1 MLKIADLSVKRGDKV
16 ILENVNFNVHEHK
29 LISLVGPS
37 GCGKSTLLHTIVGF
51 IQPLKGSIT
60 LHGKDLVS
68 VPIEKRSIGI
78 VFQDDTLFPNL
89 SVRENIE
96 YGISTWEDSHK
107 NKRVDELLELVNLK
121 AHENKLPHELSGGE
135 KQRVAL
141 VRALAPQP
149 KLLLMD
155 ESFSSLDP
163 VLRVSL
169 REEIKSILKSLAITC
184 ILVTHDRDEAMN
196 FSDEVIVLNDGRV
209 QQVGTPSELYL
220 EPRNTFVAKFFGSG
234 NLVEDGQSNK
244 IVAGYY
250 HNIEINREGECQAKV
265 VKRVFSHGQFY
276 YDLEV
281 VDSQVEFKNIPCCDS
296 YKDGALVSLK
306 LGQPWQ
312 F

>member
-1 MLKIADLSVKRGDKV
+1 MLKIADLSVKRGDKI

-89 SVRENIE
+89 TVRENIE

-107 NKRVDELLELVNLK
+107 NKRIDELLELVNLK
-121 AHENKLPHELSGGE
+121 AHEAKLPHELSGGE

-163 VLRVSL
+163 VLRASL
-169 REEIKSILKSLAITC
+169 REEIKTILKSLAITC

-220 EPRNTFVAKFFGSG
+220 EPRNTFVAKFYGSG

-244 IVAGYY
+244 IIAGYY
-250 HNIEINREGECQAKV
+250 HNIEINGEGEHQAKV
-265 VKRVFSHGQFY
+265 VNRVFSHGQFY

-281 VDSQVEFKNIPCCDS
+281 IDSQVEFKNIPCRDS